1 MVAFKSSVFRR
12 GEGSAAPSIPRLLAA
27 ARSGQRQLTHHADA
41 AATAALT
48 FISTWHKPQDS
59 KEDDPWEPSSDNAA
73 PGFMCLAP
81 NSVSH
86 ARPLTS
92 FAPAWPPSKLIALFV
107 CNQSGACWRDQLAPV
122 PAPGFTMTYGTA
134 SPHPSSARVP
144 SGGRRRRAS
153 AFSLLTLIYFSI
165 AGMANCHRRLS
176 RALASVSNGPSVHS
190 FTMPDSVVVAST

>member
-12 GEGSAAPSIPRLLAA
+12 GEESAAPSIPRLLAA
-27 ARSGQRQLTHHADA
+27 ARSGQRQRQLTHHADA

-59 KEDDPWEPSSDNAA
+59 KEDDRWEPTSDNAA
-73 PGFMCLAP
+73 PGFMCLAQ

-134 SPHPSSARVP
+134 PPTL
-144 SGGRRRRAS
+144 RAH
-153 AFSLLTLIYFSI
+153 ASLAEGAA
-165 AGMANCHRRLS
+165 AGPAPFLY
-176 RALASVSNGPSVHS
+176 
-190 FTMPDSVVVAST
+190 